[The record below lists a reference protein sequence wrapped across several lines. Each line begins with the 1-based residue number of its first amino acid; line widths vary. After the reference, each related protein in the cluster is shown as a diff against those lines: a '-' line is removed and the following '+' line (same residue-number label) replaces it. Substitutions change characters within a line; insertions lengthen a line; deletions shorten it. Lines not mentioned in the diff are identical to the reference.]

1 MTPEIIVA
9 VIGLAGS
16 GIGAFAGI
24 LISAKLTNF
33 RIEQLE
39 KKVDKHNS
47 VINRTYILEEQVKCI
62 NNDIEEIKKKGK

>member
-47 VINRTYILEEQVKCI
+47 VINRTYILEEQVRCI

>member
-16 GIGAFAGI
+16 GIGAFTGI
-24 LISAKLTNF
+24 LISAKLINF

-39 KKVDKHNS
+39 KKVDRHNS
-47 VINRTYILEEQVKCI
+47 VINRTYVLEEQVKSI

>member
-39 KKVDKHNS
+39 RKVDKHNS

>member
-47 VINRTYILEEQVKCI
+47 VINRTYVLEEQVKCI
-62 NNDIEEIKKKGK
+62 NNDIEEMKKKGK